1 MLPSPPQPLPAPTA
15 LVSKA
20 GDTHQPASQAGAVH
34 AVLGQLLGQ
43 EAPQLQKGNV
53 NSTPG
58 SVSHNTVS
66 PMQTDAVTA
75 SASRAV
81 PAEQP
86 VSMTCQDDSQHCM
99 AIIESIRR
107 EEFGVGVELDAAS
120 NQLRH
125 RQNERIGRALQRLSQ
140 ELYSKNTHFVL
151 ELVQNADD
159 NSYPSGT
166 LPALEFIL
174 QETGITVL
182 NNEVHSIVFTPL
194 RCCCTARCGG

>member
-1 MLPSPPQPLPAPTA
+1 MLPSPPQPPTA
-15 LVSKA
+15 LVSKD
-20 GDTHQPASQAGAVH
+20 GGTHQLASQAGAAH

-43 EAPQLQKGNV
+43 EVLQLQEGKV

-58 SVSHNTVS
+58 SVSHDMVS

-81 PAEQP
+81 STEQP
-86 VSMTCQDDSQHCM
+86 VSTTRRDNSQHCM

-107 EEFGVGVELDAAS
+107 EEFGVGVELDATS
-120 NQLRH
+120 SQLRH

-182 NNEVHSIVFTPL
+182 NNEVHSIITMPL
-194 RCCCTARCGG
+194 QCCCTA